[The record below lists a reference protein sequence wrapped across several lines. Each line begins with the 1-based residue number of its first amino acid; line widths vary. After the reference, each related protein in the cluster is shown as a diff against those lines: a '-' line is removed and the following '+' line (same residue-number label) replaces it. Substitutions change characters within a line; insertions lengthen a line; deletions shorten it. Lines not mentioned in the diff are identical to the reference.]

1 MNTPFDFDSMTLFGF
16 LSVLLLLGVAI
27 RAKFVFIQRMLL
39 PGCLIGGVIG
49 FIALHTLPV
58 RIPPNSFET
67 WAYHFFNISFISIG
81 LTMNGGD
88 DQAPYQSGELLRG
101 AGWMAL
107 VQGMNF
113 PMQAILSSLVVILL
127 GFIGVELFPTFGFL
141 APLGFNEG
149 PGQALSIGKAW
160 EAVGFEHGGSIG
172 LTFAAIGYAFGFLL
186 GVPLVNYG
194 VRQGMATIGKAIA
207 PGSFWVGTVGRDE
220 DKEIAGKLT
229 THSGNVDT
237 LAFHAA
243 LVGLVYIVTW
253 SLLGAVCVYLGPEVQ
268 AMIWGF
274 FFFFGLLAALVVKWI
289 MKSLKLDHLADPG
302 TQKRITGWSIDYL
315 TVSTIC
321 AIQMAV
327 VQQFAVPILLIT
339 FTIGIATTCLI
350 MFLAMGLDRFPLER
364 GAAIYGTVTGTV
376 TCGLLLVRIVDPD
389 FRTPAAY
396 EVGIMN
402 LFSLPIIGV
411 CMVLLNAPIWWEW
424 SLGLTLIV
432 FGGLFI
438 ASGALLRGLKLWRAR

>member
-1 MNTPFDFDSMTLFGF
+1 
-16 LSVLLLLGVAI
+16 
-27 RAKFVFIQRMLL
+27 
-39 PGCLIGGVIG
+39 
-49 FIALHTLPV
+49 
-58 RIPPNSFET
+58 
-67 WAYHFFNISFISIG
+67 
-81 LTMNGGD
+81 
-88 DQAPYQSGELLRG
+88 
-101 AGWMAL
+101 
-107 VQGMNF
+107 
-113 PMQAILSSLVVILL
+113 
-127 GFIGVELFPTFGFL
+127 
-141 APLGFNEG
+141 
-149 PGQALSIGKAW
+149 
-160 EAVGFEHGGSIG
+160 
-172 LTFAAIGYAFGFLL
+172 
-186 GVPLVNYG
+186 
-194 VRQGMATIGKAIA
+194 MATFGKAIA

-289 MKSLKLDHLADPG
+289 MKSLKLDHLSDPG

-376 TCGLLLVRIVDPD
+376 TCGLLLVRIVDPE

-432 FGGLFI
+432 FGGLFV
-438 ASGALLRGLKLWRAR
+438 ASGALLWGLNLWRAR